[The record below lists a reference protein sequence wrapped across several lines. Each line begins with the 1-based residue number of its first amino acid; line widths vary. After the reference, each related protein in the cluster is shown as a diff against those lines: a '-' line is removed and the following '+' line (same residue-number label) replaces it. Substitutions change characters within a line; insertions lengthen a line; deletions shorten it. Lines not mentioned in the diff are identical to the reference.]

1 HALAYNLGNFS
12 PHACNTGADQGLVAD
27 ESEGQ
32 ADQDRREGSE
42 PRPLCYLP
50 DGRGRHPTANVPGD
64 SAADRG
70 TTAAATTPA
79 SMKRSIVTRSRAI
92 DRRKMRPDASENS

>member
-1 HALAYNLGNFS
+1 SCARLQSRQFLADAGD
-12 PHACNTGADQGLVAD
+12 ARADQGLVTD
-27 ESEGQ
+27 KLEGQ
-32 ADQDRREGSE
+32 ADQDRREGRE

-70 TTAAATTPA
+70 TTAAATTHA
-79 SMKRSIVTRSRAI
+79 SMKRSIVTRSSVI
-92 DRRKMRPDASENS
+92 DRRNASRSQ